1 MACSY
6 LNVYECFLHF
16 ELLASNTI
24 KNECIH
30 LNSWH
35 HSNKKQKDSLETGV
49 VLLILLLELEISA
62 VVVQRIHQNSKKCL
76 LL

>member
-1 MACSY
+1 MASSY

-16 ELLASNTI
+16 ELLASNAI

-62 VVVQRIHQNSKKCL
+62 VVVQRIKCL

>member
-6 LNVYECFLHF
+6 LNFHKYFLHI

-24 KNECIH
+24 KQGSIH

-35 HSNKKQKDSLETGV
+35 HSHKKQEDSLETQV
-49 VLLILLLELEISA
+49 ALLMFLLELEISR
-62 VVVQRIHQNSKKCL
+62 VPDRT
-76 LL
+76 